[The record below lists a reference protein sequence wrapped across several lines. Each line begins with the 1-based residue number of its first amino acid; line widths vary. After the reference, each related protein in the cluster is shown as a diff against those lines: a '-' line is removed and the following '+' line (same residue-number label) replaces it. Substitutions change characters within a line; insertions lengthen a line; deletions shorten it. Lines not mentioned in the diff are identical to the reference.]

1 MCSCKQH
8 GGARM
13 SPAQAKKLMGPVR
26 KFSTLPVRSSQRNA
40 QHGGDFLG
48 IGRAFKK
55 TFSNPLRGI
64 AAVGTFGLSEAT
76 IRGMDLAEKVT
87 GQKPST
93 ILKTIGVP
101 LSIASGGESALPIAA
116 TVAGLKMIGK
126 GKPRR
131 GRPKKR
137 APAKKRKRRK

>member
-1 MCSCKQH
+1 MT
-8 GGARM
+8 
-13 SPAQAKKLMGPVR
+13 PAQAKKLMGPVR
-26 KFSTLPVRSSQRNA
+26 RFSTMPVARQRGMGSLPRNA

-93 ILKTIGVP
+93 LLKTIGVP

-116 TVAGLKMIGK
+116 AVAGLKMVGK
-126 GKPRR
+126 GKSRR

-137 APAKKRKRRK
+137 APAKKRKRK

>member
-1 MCSCKQH
+1 MK
-8 GGARM
+8 GGAVL

-26 KFSTLPVRSSQRNA
+26 RFSTMPVASQRGMGCGCHH

-48 IGRAFKK
+48 IGRALKK

-64 AAVGTFGLSEAT
+64 AAVGTFGMSEAT
-76 IRGMDLAEKVT
+76 IRGMDLAERLT

-93 ILKTIGVP
+93 LLKTIGVP

-126 GKPRR
+126 GRSR

-137 APAKKRKRRK
+137 APAKKRKRK